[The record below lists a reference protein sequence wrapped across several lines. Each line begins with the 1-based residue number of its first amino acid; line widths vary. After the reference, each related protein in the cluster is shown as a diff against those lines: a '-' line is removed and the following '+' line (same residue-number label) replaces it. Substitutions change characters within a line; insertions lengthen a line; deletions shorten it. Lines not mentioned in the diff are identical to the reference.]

1 MKKPPAWFR
10 STMAALSLIAPPLA
24 AAIAWRLFWWL
35 GDPAPVRAA
44 DRATHEQAVT
54 GRIDVRGASVVTY
67 RWGDPARPAIIL
79 VHGWRSRG
87 SRFSAIVRALVDR
100 GYCVRAFDAPGNG
113 DSGGTRT
120 VIYDYATAIRVIAAE
135 HHDVAGVLGH
145 SFGAVASAIALRRG
159 VVSPVLVTVSGVYD
173 FDFIVRQFIENIG
186 LRERAARRFR
196 SRVDQLRH
204 EPGVGELIEGDL
216 WNDIVTRVH
225 SADIRILAIHD
236 ESDTSVPLTQAE
248 SIVAA
253 HRGPVALERTRGL
266 GHSALLADDAVV
278 TRIVEEF
285 TRA

>member
-1 MKKPPAWFR
+1 MKKPPRWFR
-10 STMAALSLIAPPLA
+10 SAMTALSVIVPSLA

-54 GRIDVRGASVVTY
+54 DRIEVRGASVVTY

-79 VHGWRSRG
+79 AHGWRSRG
-87 SRFSAIVRALVDR
+87 SRFSAIVRALVEH

-120 VIYDYATAIRVIAAE
+120 VIYDYATAIRLIAAE
-135 HHDVAGVLGH
+135 HHEIAGVLGH

-159 VVSPVLVTVSGVYD
+159 VVTPVLVTVSGVYD
-173 FDFIVRQFIENIG
+173 FAFIVGQFIENIG
-186 LRERAARRFR
+186 LRGRAERGFRARIDRMR
-196 SRVDQLRH
+196 L

-216 WNDIVTRVH
+216 WTDIVTRV
-225 SADIRILAIHD
+225 DRDDVRILAIHD
-236 ESDTSVPLTQAE
+236 ESDTSVPLAQAE
-248 SIVAA
+248 SIIAA
-253 HRGPVALERTRGL
+253 HRGPVVLERTRGL

-278 TRIVEEF
+278 TRILEEF
-285 TRA
+285 ARA